1 MPTYVYKILKT
12 GKTFEVEQRIT
23 EAAWTKHPQTGA
35 AVERV
40 IQAAGIVFKGSGFYK
55 TDSRPSEKSAG
66 KKEKKADADSGSS
79 TSASSDSSKSDS
91 SKSDS
96 SKSESSSSDS
106 SKSDSSKSD
115 SSKSDS
121 SKKAASTDSSSS
133 DSSAAKSSGS
143 DSGATS
149 KPAKASKKD

>member
-12 GKTFEVEQRIT
+12 GKTFEVDQRIT

-66 KKEKKADADSGSS
+66 NKEKKTDADSGSS
-79 TSASSDSSKSDS
+79 TAASSDP
-91 SKSDS
+91 
-96 SKSESSSSDS
+96 SSSDS
-106 SKSDSSKSD
+106 GASSGS
-115 SSKSDS
+115 
-121 SKKAASTDSSSS
+121 DSSSS
-133 DSSAAKSSGS
+133 DSSSSDSNKKATNTDSSATKSSGS

>member
-66 KKEKKADADSGSS
+66 KKEMKADADSGSS

-96 SKSESSSSDS
+96 SKSESNT
-106 SKSDSSKSD
+106 SD

>member
-115 SSKSDS
+115 SSK
-121 SKKAASTDSSSS
+121 KAASTDSSRS

>member
-79 TSASSDSSKSDS
+79 TSASSESSASDS
-91 SKSDS
+91 STSSSSDS

-106 SKSDSSKSD
+106 SS
-115 SSKSDS
+115 SDS
-121 SKKAASTDSSSS
+121 SKKATSP

-149 KPAKASKKD
+149 KPVKASKKD

>member
-91 SKSDS
+91 SS
-96 SKSESSSSDS
+96 SVSSS
-106 SKSDSSKSD
+106 SDSSKSD

>member
-115 SSKSDS
+115 SSK
-121 SKKAASTDSSSS
+121 KAASTDSSSS

>member
-66 KKEKKADADSGSS
+66 QKEKKTDADSGSS
-79 TSASSDSSKSDS
+79 TAANSDSSKSDS
-91 SKSDS
+91 NSADS
-96 SKSESSSSDS
+96 SSANSSG
-106 SKSDSSKSD
+106 SD

-121 SKKAASTDSSSS
+121 SKKAASPDSST
-133 DSSAAKSSGS
+133 AKSSGS
-143 DSGATS
+143 DSGATN

>member
-91 SKSDS
+91 SKS
-96 SKSESSSSDS
+96 ESSSSDS
-106 SKSDSSKSD
+106 SKSDSSR
-115 SSKSDS
+115 SDS

>member
-96 SKSESSSSDS
+96 SKS
-106 SKSDSSKSD
+106 
-115 SSKSDS
+115 DS
-121 SKKAASTDSSSS
+121 SKKAASTDSSRS